1 MGLFDRLFSGR
12 FTQPPPDEPQLSDA
26 AIMRELYP
34 FAAQLKTFTHALLAH
49 LPEKERARLVRRV
62 SRYYNLGE
70 EPATALVRGLLGTE
84 KDPLPD
90 HRVLMAVDVHGVND
104 FGYLAPKLL
113 ETSGIEQAYAYA
125 GEETP
130 TMVQVLVDFDQ
141 WLTRFAKRFLHVD
154 TGGDEYVGCIVEQD
168 GVENLMA
175 LAKQAGIDARLD
187 PF

>member
-34 FAAQLKTFTHALLAH
+34 FGAQLKTFTHALLAR
-49 LPEKERARLVRRV
+49 LPEKERARLVKKV

-70 EPATALVRGLLGTE
+70 DPATALVTGLLDAE
-84 KDPLPD
+84 KGQLPD
-90 HRVLMAVDVHGVND
+90 HLVLMAVDVRGFDD
-104 FGYLAPKLL
+104 FEYLASKLV
-113 ETSGIEQAYAYA
+113 EASGIEQAYAYTR
-125 GEETP
+125 EEAP

-141 WLTRFAKRFLHVD
+141 WLTRFGRRFLHVD
-154 TGGDEYVGCIVEQD
+154 AGGDDYVGCIVEQD

-175 LAKQAGIDARLD
+175 LARQAGIDARLD